1 MEFDKVLIE
10 VVKYTDGWV
19 FLVVFLLYV
28 SYRVYAEHKGNAALE
43 QTLGIVNSSIKRL
56 LDNTSADIRELAK
69 SINTL
74 AGRVDV
80 LIGRLGAR

>member
-1 MEFDKVLIE
+1 MEFESVLIE

-19 FLVVFLLYV
+19 FLVIFLLYV
-28 SYRVYAEHKGNAALE
+28 TYRVYAEHKGKAALE
-43 QTLGIVNSSIKRL
+43 QALRILNDSMKGL
-56 LDNTSADIRELAK
+56 LENTATDIRELAR

-80 LIGRLGAR
+80 LIGRIGS